1 MKLRGFGL
9 AVLLGLGCVATAHGE
24 IYRWVDAEGQVH
36 YSQSLPPTGAA
47 VEKVQ
52 GASKPAVAPDTA
64 QKALQ
69 EQVEKVDTQKQ
80 KTVEAKDLEGKV
92 KEEIEKRKKN
102 CEVAR
107 TNLQTLENL
116 GGRKIQDSEGKVIRL
131 SEEDRQKRLTEAQ
144 QQIKDWCEGIPEAK
158 TP

>member
-1 MKLRGFGL
+1 MKLRGFGW
-9 AVLLGLGCVATAHGE
+9 AVGLVLIGLGSAQGE

-36 YSQSLPPTGAA
+36 YSQSPPPIGTQT
-47 VEKVQ
+47 EKVR
-52 GASKPAVAPDTA
+52 GAYKPAVTPETA

-80 KTVEAKDLEGKV
+80 QTTEAKDLEGKV
-92 KEEIEKRKKN
+92 RAELERRKKN
-102 CEVAR
+102 CETAR

-116 GGRKIQDSEGKVIRL
+116 GNRRIQDSEGKVIRL
-131 SEEDRQKRLTEAQ
+131 SEEDRQKRLSESQ
-144 QQIKDWCEGIPEAK
+144 QQIKEWCEDVPATQ